1 MRSDPGHG
9 PRAVTTETLPVATA
23 AEEPLPSPAFDDIFR
38 TEAAYVSRTLR
49 YLGVNEA
56 DIEDASQEVFVVVHR
71 RLKEFMGGS
80 TRAWVRQI
88 CVLVAN
94 NHRRSRRR
102 RLEDPAID
110 THEAESPAMQPEE
123 VDRRRLRERLL
134 ALLDELPPDQRATF
148 VLFEI
153 EQLTMAETAEA
164 LGCPLQ
170 TAYSR
175 LHAARAKIRAAL
187 EGCQP

>member
-1 MRSDPGHG
+1 MTDALSLAAATDERLQTPG
-9 PRAVTTETLPVATA
+9 
-23 AEEPLPSPAFDDIFR
+23 FDDIFR
-38 TEAAYVSRTLR
+38 AEAAYVSRTVR
-49 YLGVNEA
+49 YLGVNDA
-56 DIEDASQEVFVVVHR
+56 DVEDATQEVFVVVHR
-71 RLKEFMGGS
+71 RLNDFQGGS
-80 TRAWVRQI
+80 PRAWVRQI

-102 RLEDPAID
+102 RLEDPSD
-110 THEAESPAMQPEE
+110 VHEAASPAVQHDDME
-123 VDRRRLRERLL
+123 RRRLRERLL

-175 LHAARAKIRAAL
+175 LHAARAKMRTSMGGR
-187 EGCQP
+187 EP